1 MNFDL
6 HQCQNWRT
14 LINKTHVVSDGFLD
28 GEALVVDVL
37 GVPDG
42 EDGVGRDGAGQPR
55 PGHLRGVCV
64 NVLSRA
70 GDNV

>member
-1 MNFDL
+1 MNFDV

-14 LINKTHVVSDGFLD
+14 LINKTHVVSDGLLD

-42 EDGVGRDGAGQPR
+42 EDGVGRGGAGQAG

-64 NVLSRA
+64 NMLSWA
-70 GDNV
+70 GVNV

>member
-1 MNFDL
+1 M
-6 HQCQNWRT
+6 
-14 LINKTHVVSDGFLD
+14 SDGLLD

-42 EDGVGRDGAGQPR
+42 EDGVGRGGAGQPG

-64 NVLSRA
+64 NMLSWA
-70 GDNV
+70 GVNV

>member
-1 MNFDL
+1 M
-6 HQCQNWRT
+6 
-14 LINKTHVVSDGFLD
+14 SDGLLD

-42 EDGVGRDGAGQPR
+42 EDGVGRGGAGQAG

-64 NVLSRA
+64 NMLSWA
-70 GDNV
+70 GVNV